1 MDRDDRTVPAR
12 DDWVYVGKD
21 KQSLT
26 SDTDTARSSPE
37 DMKNI
42 LPSMQKESDCA
53 CDQMARQRWWL

>member
-26 SDTDTARSSPE
+26 SDTDTARYSP
-37 DMKNI
+37 DMKDFR
-42 LPSMQKESDCA
+42 PSMQKESDCNCA
-53 CDQMARQRWWL
+53 QMARQRWWL